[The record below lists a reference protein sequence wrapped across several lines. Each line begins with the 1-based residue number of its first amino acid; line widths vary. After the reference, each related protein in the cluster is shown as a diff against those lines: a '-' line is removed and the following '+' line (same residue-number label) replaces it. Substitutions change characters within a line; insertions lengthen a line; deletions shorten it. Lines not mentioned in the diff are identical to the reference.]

1 MIAASETRLIVAL
14 VIAVL
19 ASVGFWMLAKLGA
32 ARQQRHG
39 YACEIGTFPF
49 RLVAIAVVG
58 VGICALRLPLPE
70 SELYAVLIPALAISA
85 ATDSRALAL
94 FEFVNYPLI
103 GLLAVFSVALHFV
116 LPSLGGMIV
125 GLILLGLAY
134 ATGRLTQKRDGVG
147 LGDLPLVAAVGVA
160 TGPFGVALIVS
171 CGAVFALIA
180 RRGNE
185 SPMAPG
191 LFVAALGFA
200 LVNVA
205 LTSSLGY
212 DLMSVTS
219 VPL

>member
-1 MIAASETRLIVAL
+1 MFGIFPGS
-14 VIAVL
+14 
-19 ASVGFWMLAKLGA
+19 GA
-32 ARQQRHG
+32 
-39 YACEIGTFPF
+39 T
-49 RLVAIAVVG
+49 
-58 VGICALRLPLPE
+58 
-70 SELYAVLIPALAISA
+70 
-85 ATDSRALAL
+85 TKSRAR
-94 FEFVNYPLI
+94 
-103 GLLAVFSVALHFV
+103 LAV
-116 LPSLGGMIV
+116 G
-125 GLILLGLAY
+125 
-134 ATGRLTQKRDGVG
+134 T
-147 LGDLPLVAAVGVA
+147 AAVGVA